1 MNKLRSAFRAA
12 AVLFITA
19 IPLFAEIDLSGA
31 LRNDFLVM
39 KPVNASPNYNN
50 TLEMKLILERKTEEW
65 KFYADARLS
74 LYAGIIT
81 NYTGASVGLNLL
93 RAFIRYYSPI
103 GPITAGK
110 TYMNYGI
117 RGMFNPFEMVKNV
130 NFTDLNYDL
139 EGMVALTWEPPLDD
153 LSGLKIYIRP
163 DIELS
168 NSGGGLSLYTH
179 LGTFDLGA
187 LYNRKMWNR
196 NVTGLYF
203 KGDLEIGI
211 NGAWAYH
218 FDDYGTNSFNEANI
232 GIDYSFF
239 ENKLILT
246 FVFYYDEYGAESTDK
261 YNYFSK
267 QDKYFNAKYYAFADI
282 AVVFDEF
289 LSIQFDGFFNLI
301 DGSGL
306 VMPQIKYL
314 LSDGL
319 TVSALAGIPWGGDQS
334 EFAPAKNGE
343 YSILGRIEAKL

>member
-1 MNKLRSAFRAA
+1 MKKLRSALWAA
-12 AVLFITA
+12 AVLLMTV
-19 IPLFAEIDLSGA
+19 IPLSAEIELSGA
-31 LRNDFLVM
+31 IRNDFMVL
-39 KPVNASPNYNN
+39 KPTNASPNYNN
-50 TLEMKLILERKTEEW
+50 TLEMKLIFGRKTEEW

-103 GPITAGK
+103 GAVTVGK

-139 EGMVALTWEPPLDD
+139 EGMVGLTWEPPFDD
-153 LSGLKIYIRP
+153 LSGMKIYVRP
-163 DIELS
+163 DTSLS
-168 NSGGGLSLYTH
+168 NSGGGLSIYTH
-179 LGTFDLGA
+179 LGTFDMGIV
-187 LYNRKMWNR
+187 YNRKMWNQ

-203 KGDLEIGI
+203 KGDLEVGI

-218 FDDYGTNSFNEANI
+218 FDDYGTNRFNEANF

-239 ENKLILT
+239 ENKLIFM
-246 FVFYYDEYGAESTDK
+246 FVFYYDEYGAENPDK
-261 YNYFSK
+261 YNYFSRE
-267 QDKYFNAKYYAFADI
+267 DKYFLAKYYLFGDI
-282 AVVFDEF
+282 SVVFDEF
-289 LSIQFDGFFNLI
+289 LSMQFDGFFNLV

-306 VMPQIKYL
+306 FMPQIKYL

-319 TVSALAGIPWGGDQS
+319 TVSALAGIPWGGDKS

-343 YSILGRIEAKL
+343 YSLVGRFEAKL